1 VTQPFAVYRPQVKP
15 GQEREKPRKHLS
27 RSSSLRGKPVTSD
40 EADEFLAATYYPHVK
55 AQPCCVCGDSREVHA
70 HHFSGMANPK
80 SPSKTLKRSH
90 VGVAKYATLPLCPL
104 CHMNAHSGKGERAWL
119 EAMVPNA
126 VALSHRLLA
135 EAALIAVA
143 RSLSLAQALEEAA

>member
-1 VTQPFAVYRPQVKP
+1 VSTFGFSPQPKHARP
-15 GQEREKPRKHLS
+15 EKPKKHLAKG
-27 RSSSLRGKPVTSD
+27 SSLRAKPVTSD
-40 EADEFLAATYYPHVK
+40 EADEFLASVYYQHVK
-55 AQPCCVCGDSREVHA
+55 AQACCVCGDVREVHA

-80 SPSKTLKRSH
+80 SPGKTLKRSH

-119 EAMVPNA
+119 EANVPNA

-135 EAALIAVA
+135 EAALIATA
-143 RSLSLAQALEEAA
+143 RALALQAESKAAA

>member
-1 VTQPFAVYRPQVKP
+1 VSTFEFRPQPKHARP
-15 GQEREKPRKHLS
+15 EKPKKHLAKG
-27 RSSSLRGKPVTSD
+27 SSLRAKPVTSD
-40 EADEFLAATYYPHVK
+40 EADLYLANVYYQHVK
-55 AQPCCVCGDSREVHA
+55 AQACCVCGDSREVHA

-80 SPSKTLKRSH
+80 SPGKTLKRSH
-90 VGVAKYATLPLCPL
+90 VGIGKYATLPLCPQ
-104 CHMNAHSGKGERAWL
+104 CHESAHSGKGERAWL